1 MEKDQNNGNSADN
14 TVLRTS
20 TNYLLPLL
28 ILFSIFVLL
37 RGHYLSGGGFVGGL
51 IASIAF
57 VLHSFAYSPEETIK
71 LFRFKPMFLIP
82 IGLTLSFLSGILP
95 TFLGKPF
102 MTGVW
107 FADSVVVIGA
117 FGTALVFDL
126 GVYLVVIGVV
136 LTILFTI
143 SQNVEE

>member
-1 MEKDQNNGNSADN
+1 MEKEQNNGNSADS

-57 VLHSFAYSPEETIK
+57 VLHSFAYSPQETIK

-82 IGLTLSFLSGILP
+82 IGLLLSFLSGALP
-95 TFLGKPF
+95 TLLGKPF

-117 FGTALVFDL
+117 FGTALIFDL
-126 GVYLVVIGVV
+126 GVYFVVIGVV

-143 SQNVEE
+143 SQNVDE

>member
-1 MEKDQNNGNSADN
+1 MEKDQNKNTSRLDT
-14 TVLRTS
+14 TVLRTA

-28 ILFSIFVLL
+28 IMFSLFVLI

-57 VLHSFAYSPEETIK
+57 VLHSFAYDTKTTLK
-71 LFRFKPMFLIP
+71 LFKYSPMYLIP
-82 IGLTLSFLSGILP
+82 LGLMLSFASGLLP
-95 TFLGKPF
+95 MLLGQPF

-107 FADSVVVIGA
+107 FAESVVVIGA
-117 FGTALVFDL
+117 FGSALIFDL
-126 GVYLVVIGVV
+126 GVYLVVVGVV

-143 SQNVEE
+143 SENV

>member
-1 MEKDQNNGNSADN
+1 MKKNSRIRKRRLD
-14 TVLRTS
+14 TTILRTA

-28 ILFSIFVLL
+28 LLFSLFVLL

-57 VLHSFAYSPEETIK
+57 VLHSFAYSTRRTLR
-71 LFRFKPMFLIP
+71 LFQVSPLLLIP
-82 IGLTLSFLSGILP
+82 IGLTLSFVSGFLPVILGSP
-95 TFLGKPF
+95 FL
-102 MTGVW
+102 TGIW
-107 FADSVVVIGA
+107 FADSVAVIGSV
-117 FGTALVFDL
+117 GTALFFDI

-143 SQNVEE
+143 SENV

>member
-1 MEKDQNNGNSADN
+1 MEKNQKNNIRPRLDN
-14 TVLRTS
+14 TILKTA

-28 ILFSIFVLL
+28 IMFSVFVLI

-57 VLHSFAYSPEETIK
+57 VLHSFAYNTKRTIE
-71 LFRFKPMFLIP
+71 LFRVKPMYLIP
-82 IGLTLSFLSGILP
+82 VGLTLSLFSGLLP
-95 TFLGKPF
+95 LLVSKPF
-102 MTGVW
+102 MTSVW
-107 FADSVVVIGA
+107 FIDDVAVIGS
-117 FGTALVFDL
+117 FGSALIFDI

-143 SQNVEE
+143 SENV

>member
-1 MEKDQNNGNSADN
+1 MEKDQNKEVTPLDN
-14 TVLRTS
+14 TILRTA

-28 ILFSIFVLL
+28 IMFSLFVLI

-57 VLHSFAYSPEETIK
+57 VLHSFAYSTQK
-71 LFRFKPMFLIP
+71 TLTLFKYNPLYLIP
-82 IGLTLSFLSGILP
+82 IGLLLSFLSGLLPIL
-95 TFLGKPF
+95 LGLPF

-107 FADSVVVIGA
+107 FAESVVVIGA
-117 FGTALVFDL
+117 FGTALIFDL

-143 SQNVEE
+143 SENV

>member
-1 MEKDQNNGNSADN
+1 M
-14 TVLRTS
+14 
-20 TNYLLPLL
+20 PLL

-57 VLHSFAYSPEETIK
+57 VLHSFAYNTRRTIA
-71 LFRFKPMFLIP
+71 LFKFPPMFLIP
-82 IGLTLSFLSGILP
+82 LGLLLAFCSGYLP
-95 TFLGKPF
+95 TLFGDPF

-117 FGTALVFDL
+117 FGTALIFDL

-143 SQNVEE
+143 SENV

>member
-1 MEKDQNNGNSADN
+1 MEKNQNKPVRLDN
-14 TVLRTS
+14 TILRTA

-28 ILFSIFVLL
+28 ILFSLFVLI

-57 VLHSFAYSPEETIK
+57 VLHSFAYNTRRTVA
-71 LFRFKPMFLIP
+71 LFKYNPMYLIP
-82 IGLTLSFLSGILP
+82 TGLMMYIFSVLLQTLIGD
-95 TFLGKPF
+95 PF

-107 FADSVVVIGA
+107 FAESVVVIGA
-117 FGTALVFDL
+117 FGTALIFDL

-143 SQNVEE
+143 SENV

>member
-1 MEKDQNNGNSADN
+1 MENDQNSNVEN
-14 TVLRTS
+14 TILRTS

-57 VLHSFAYSPEETIK
+57 VLHSFAYSPKETIN
-71 LFRFKPMFLIP
+71 LFRFQPMFLIP
-82 IGLTLSFLSGILP
+82 VGLLLSFLSGVLP
-95 TFLGKPF
+95 TLLGRPF

-117 FGTALVFDL
+117 FGSALIFDL

>member
-1 MEKDQNNGNSADN
+1 MEKNQNKPVRLDN
-14 TVLRTS
+14 TILRTA

-28 ILFSIFVLL
+28 ILFSLFVLI
-37 RGHYLSGGGFVGGL
+37 RGHYLSGGGFIGGL

-57 VLHSFAYSPEETIK
+57 VLHSFAYNTRRTVA
-71 LFRFKPMFLIP
+71 LFKYNPMYLIP
-82 IGLTLSFLSGILP
+82 VGLMMAFFSGLLPMLIGD
-95 TFLGKPF
+95 PF

-107 FADSVVVIGA
+107 FAESVVVIGA
-117 FGTALVFDL
+117 FGTALIFDL

-143 SQNVEE
+143 SENV